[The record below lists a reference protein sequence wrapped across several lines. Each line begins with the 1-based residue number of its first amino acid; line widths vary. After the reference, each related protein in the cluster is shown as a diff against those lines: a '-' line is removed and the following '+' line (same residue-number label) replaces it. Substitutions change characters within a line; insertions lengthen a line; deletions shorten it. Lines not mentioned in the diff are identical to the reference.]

1 MKQEYDVVWPEGYV
15 HKPAEVDPTMEDH
28 SNDPVVIQRT
38 EEAKK
43 FLDKVKFPPNWKN
56 RNRE

>member
-1 MKQEYDVVWPEGYV
+1 MKQEYEVVWPEGFKYV
-15 HKPAEVDPTMEDH
+15 PPKVDPTMKDH

-43 FLDKVKFPPNWKN
+43 MIEKIKFPPNW
-56 RNRE
+56 RDME